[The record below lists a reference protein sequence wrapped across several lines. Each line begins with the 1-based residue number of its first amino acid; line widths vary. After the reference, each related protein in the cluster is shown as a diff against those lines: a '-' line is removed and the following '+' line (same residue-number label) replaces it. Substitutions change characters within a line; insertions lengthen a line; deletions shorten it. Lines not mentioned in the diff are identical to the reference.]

1 MNGIDLQEMYRTDQA
16 IAITNRGMWQ
26 IYHNRAED
34 GLVEGFSSSRFTSRL
49 SHSISASLAWEHAN
63 LWGLFRLR

>member
-1 MNGIDLQEMYRTDQA
+1 MTGIDLQGMYGTDQA

-34 GLVEGFSSSRFTSRL
+34 GLIERFSSSSKR
-49 SHSISASLAWEHAN
+49 SAWTHL
-63 LWGLFRLR
+63 